1 MLFFRLGPGGGD
13 IMVLVIS
20 LVATAL
26 TTALLMLLTKNGG
39 SDFGPQVQ
47 DQNKSISSLF
57 HYYANKV
64 GMKNESEMLH
74 FQVPTQLP
82 VATQV
87 RDKQVV
93 ELPVATEVQDK
104 DLVLED
110 MKEILKMLTGH
121 EEGQDKHLV
130 FQDIRDILKI
140 ATGHEEDVG

>member
-47 DQNKSISSLF
+47 YQNKSISSSF
-57 HYYANKV
+57 HYYEKKV
-64 GMKNESEMLH
+64 GIKNESEMLH

-82 VATQV
+82 VAT
-87 RDKQVV
+87 
-93 ELPVATEVQDK
+93 EVQDK
-104 DLVLED
+104 DLVLQD
-110 MKEILKMLTGH
+110 MKEILKMPTGH
-121 EEGQDKHLV
+121 EEVQDKHLV

-140 ATGHEEDVG
+140 ATGHEEDAG

>member
-1 MLFFRLGPGGGD
+1 
-13 IMVLVIS
+13 MVLGSI
-20 LVATAL
+20 VATAL
-26 TTALLMLLTKNGG
+26 TTLLMMLTMKGG

-47 DQNKSISSLF
+47 EQNKSISSSF
-57 HYYANKV
+57 HYYAKKV

-87 RDKQVV
+87 QDKQVV

-104 DLVLED
+104 DLVLQD
-110 MKEILKMLTGH
+110 MKEILKMPTGH
-121 EEGQDKHLV
+121 EEVQDKHLV

-140 ATGHEEDVG
+140 ATGHEEDAG